1 MMAPPSRIS
10 SAMRARPAPAFA
22 TTAAARSWRAKRRW
36 KKFCALPART
46 RRAPM
51 GAFEYTALDAQ
62 GRERKGLIEGDTPKH
77 VRQLLREK
85 QLLPMDIQETAA
97 QELKQ
102 SRRRRFMRRG
112 LSSLDLALLPRQLAT
127 LLRSGLPLEET
138 LQAVAEQTEKPRVQR
153 IVLGVRSKVVEGH
166 PLADGLRDFPQAFPE
181 IYRATVSA
189 GEQSGKLDSVLERL
203 SDYTESRQ
211 VMGQQVSNALVYP
224 IVLMVLS
231 FGIVSFLLAYVVP
244 QVVAVFQSSNQE
256 LPIATKILIG
266 MSDGIRH
273 YWFYGLIVVGAVV
286 WGFLRWLKNPEARLR
301 FDRFLLRLPVAGR
314 LIRGL
319 NTGRFSRTFSI
330 LTASAVPVLEALR
343 ISAEVVTNLPM
354 KRAVEEAALRVREG
368 APIGRSLAAR
378 KLFPPMMIHLISSG
392 ESSGELEK
400 MLERAATNQ
409 EREMDGLLSNMT
421 NLLGPLMVVF
431 MGGIVMFIVIALLL
445 PIFQLN
451 DLVK

>member
-1 MMAPPSRIS
+1 
-10 SAMRARPAPAFA
+10 
-22 TTAAARSWRAKRRW
+22 
-36 KKFCALPART
+36 
-46 RRAPM
+46 M

-77 VRQLLREK
+77 VRQLLRDK

-112 LSSLDLALLPRQLAT
+112 LSSLDLALLTRQLAT

-189 GEQSGKLDSVLERL
+189 GEQSGKLDQVLERL

-224 IVLMVLS
+224 IVLLVLS

-244 QVVAVFQSSNQE
+244 QVVAVFESSHQE
-256 LPIATKILIG
+256 LPIATRVLIG
-266 MSDGIRH
+266 MSDLIRH
-273 YWFYGLIVVGAVV
+273 YWFYALIAIAAAA
-286 WGFLRWLKNPEARLR
+286 WGFLRWLKAPEARLR
-301 FDRFLLRLPVAGR
+301 FA
-314 LIRGL
+314 
-319 NTGRFSRTFSI
+319 RFSRTFSI

-343 ISAEVVTNLPM
+343 ISAEVVNSLPM
-354 KRAVEEAALRVREG
+354 KQAVEEAALRVREG
-368 APIGRSLAAR
+368 APIGKSLAAR

-409 EREMDGLLSNMT
+409 EREMDGLLSTMT
-421 NLLGPLMVVF
+421 NLLGPFMVVF
-431 MGGIVMFIVIALLL
+431 MGAVVMFIVIALLL

>member
-1 MMAPPSRIS
+1 
-10 SAMRARPAPAFA
+10 
-22 TTAAARSWRAKRRW
+22 
-36 KKFCALPART
+36 
-46 RRAPM
+46 M

-77 VRQLLREK
+77 VRQLLRDK
-85 QLLPMDIQETAA
+85 QLLPVEVQQAA
-97 QELKQ
+97 QRELKR
-102 SRRRRFMRRG
+102 SRARGFMRRG
-112 LSSLDLALLPRQLAT
+112 LSTLDLALLTRQLAT
-127 LLRSGLPLEET
+127 LLRSGLPLEES

-153 IVLGVRSKVVEGH
+153 IVLGVRGKVVEGH
-166 PLADGLRDFPQAFPE
+166 PLAEGLRDFPQAFPE

-189 GEQSGKLDSVLERL
+189 GEQSGKLDQVLERL

-231 FGIVSFLLAYVVP
+231 FAIVSFLLAYVVP
-244 QVVAVFQSSNQE
+244 QVVAVFESGHQE
-256 LPIATKILIG
+256 LPIATRILIG
-266 MSDGIRH
+266 TSDLIRH
-273 YWFYGLIVVGAVV
+273 YWFYGLIFLAAVS
-286 WGFLRWLKNPEARLR
+286 WLFLRWLKAPEARLR
-301 FDRFLLRLPVAGR
+301 FDRLLLRLPLAGK

-319 NTGRFSRTFSI
+319 NTARFSRTFSI

-343 ISAEVVTNLPM
+343 ISAEVVNNLPM
-354 KRAVEEAALRVREG
+354 RNAVEEAALRVREG
-368 APIGRSLAAR
+368 APIGKSLAAR

-409 EREMDGLLSNMT
+409 EREMDSLLSTMT
-421 NLLGPLMVVF
+421 NLLGPFMVVF
-431 MGGIVMFIVIALLL
+431 MGAIVMFIVIALLL

>member
-1 MMAPPSRIS
+1 
-10 SAMRARPAPAFA
+10 
-22 TTAAARSWRAKRRW
+22 
-36 KKFCALPART
+36 
-46 RRAPM
+46 M

-85 QLLPMDIQETAA
+85 QLLPMEIQEAA
-97 QELKQ
+97 QNELKR
-102 SRRRRFMRRG
+102 SRARGLFKRG
-112 LSSLDLALLPRQLAT
+112 LSTLDLALMTRQLAT
-127 LLRSGLPLEET
+127 LLRSGLPLEES

-153 IVLGVRSKVVEGH
+153 IVLGVRGKVVEGH

-181 IYRATVSA
+181 IYRATVAA
-189 GEQSGKLDSVLERL
+189 GEQSGKLDHVLERL

-211 VMGQQVSNALVYP
+211 VMGQQVSNAMVYP

-231 FGIVSFLLAYVVP
+231 FAIVSFLLAYVVP
-244 QVVAVFQSSNQE
+244 QVVAVFESGRQE
-256 LPIATKILIG
+256 LPLATRILIG
-266 MSDGIRH
+266 ASDFIRN
-273 YWFYGLIVVGAVV
+273 YWYYAAALAAIVTWA
-286 WGFLRWLKNPEARLR
+286 FLRWLRAPEARLR
-301 FDRFLLRLPVAGR
+301 FDRFLLRLPLVGK

-319 NTGRFSRTFSI
+319 NTARFARTFSI

-343 ISAEVVTNLPM
+343 ISADVVNNLPM
-354 KRAVEEAALRVREG
+354 KHAVTDAALRVREG

-409 EREMDGLLSNMT
+409 EREMDGLLSTLT
-421 NLLGPLMVVF
+421 NLLGPFMVVF
-431 MGGIVMFIVIALLL
+431 MGAVVMFIVIALLL

>member
-1 MMAPPSRIS
+1 
-10 SAMRARPAPAFA
+10 
-22 TTAAARSWRAKRRW
+22 
-36 KKFCALPART
+36 
-46 RRAPM
+46 M
-51 GAFEYTALDAQ
+51 GAFEYVALDPQ

-77 VRQLLREK
+77 VRQLLRDK
-85 QLLPMDIQETAA
+85 QLLPLQIQETA
-97 QELKQ
+97 QREKTQ
-102 SRRRRFMRRG
+102 SRSRRPFMRRS
-112 LSSLDLALLPRQLAT
+112 LSSLDLALLTRQLAT

-203 SDYTESRQ
+203 ADYTESRQ
-211 VMGQQVSNALVYP
+211 VMGQQVSHALVYP
-224 IVLMVLS
+224 IVLLVLS
-231 FGIVSFLLAYVVP
+231 FAIVSFLLAYVVP
-244 QVVAVFQSSNQE
+244 QVVAVFESGHQE
-256 LPIATKILIG
+256 LPVATRILIG
-266 MSDGIRH
+266 TSDLVRH
-273 YWFYGLIVVGAVV
+273 YWVYGIIVIAGIV
-286 WGFLRWLKNPEARLR
+286 WGFSRWVKAPSARLKV
-301 FDRFLLRLPVAGR
+301 DRLLLRVPLTGK

-319 NTGRFSRTFSI
+319 NTARFSRTFSI

-343 ISAEVVTNLPM
+343 ISAEVVNNLPM
-354 KRAVEEAALRVREG
+354 RNAVEEAALRVREG
-368 APIGRSLAAR
+368 APIGKSLAAR
-378 KLFPPMMIHLISSG
+378 KLFPPMMIHLIASG

-400 MLERAATNQ
+400 MLERAASNQ
-409 EREMDGLLSNMT
+409 EREMDGLLSTMT

-431 MGGIVMFIVIALLL
+431 MGAVVMFIVIALLL

>member
-1 MMAPPSRIS
+1 
-10 SAMRARPAPAFA
+10 
-22 TTAAARSWRAKRRW
+22 
-36 KKFCALPART
+36 
-46 RRAPM
+46 M

-85 QLLPMDIQETAA
+85 QLLPMEIQEAA
-97 QELKQ
+97 QKELKR
-102 SRRRRFMRRG
+102 SRARGFFRRG
-112 LSSLDLALLPRQLAT
+112 LSTLDLALLTRQLAT
-127 LLRSGLPLEET
+127 LLRSGLPLEES
-138 LQAVAEQTEKPRVQR
+138 LAAVAEQTEKPRVQA

-189 GEQSGKLDSVLERL
+189 GEQSGKLDHVLERL

-224 IVLMVLS
+224 IVLLVLS
-231 FGIVSFLLAYVVP
+231 CGIVSFLLAYVVP
-244 QVVAVFQSSNQE
+244 QVVAVFESGHQE
-256 LPIATKILIG
+256 LPLATRILIG
-266 MSDGIRH
+266 SSDFLRN
-273 YWFYGLIVVGAVV
+273 YWYYLLAVIAIGV
-286 WGFLRWLKNPEARLR
+286 WGFLRWLKAPDAKVR
-301 FDRFLLRLPVAGR
+301 FDRFLLRVPLLGK

-319 NTGRFSRTFSI
+319 NTARFARTFSI

-343 ISAEVVTNLPM
+343 ISAEVVNNLPM
-354 KRAVEEAALRVREG
+354 QQAVVDAALRVREG
-368 APIGRSLAAR
+368 APIGKSLAAR

-409 EREMDGLLSNMT
+409 EREMDGLLSTLT
-421 NLLGPLMVVF
+421 NLLGPFMVVF
-431 MGGIVMFIVIALLL
+431 MGAVVMFIVIALLL